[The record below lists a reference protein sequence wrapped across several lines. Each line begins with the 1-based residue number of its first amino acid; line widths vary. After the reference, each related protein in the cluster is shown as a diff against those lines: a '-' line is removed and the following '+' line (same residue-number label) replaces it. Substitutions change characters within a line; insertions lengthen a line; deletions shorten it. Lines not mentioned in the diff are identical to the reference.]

1 MDPFHF
7 SINQLCPQGKC
18 YVSSHSCLPSNHLHK
33 IVLRRQPALK
43 NFFLKGVEYLIHDIA
58 KQHLVKK
65 YGYPENVANIVYD
78 PHFPIRGEWSNKW
91 EDDFHSFALAPFVF
105 CLWLKCADLNR
116 YTFSLYTDLFAHT
129 LCMYLIKYFLLFS
142 VFSTIAQ
149 CDVSR
154 VELL

>member
-1 MDPFHF
+1 MTVSPHTDIFHPIT
-7 SINQLCPQGKC
+7 SVRLWWGGTQL
-18 YVSSHSCLPSNHLHK
+18 
-33 IVLRRQPALK
+33 IK

-91 EDDFHSFALAPFVF
+91 EDDFHSFALAPFVV

-129 LCMYLIKYFLLFS
+129 LCMYLIKYFLIFCRPALWCIKGPFPEGWQS
-142 VFSTIAQ
+142 SSNSAWN
-149 CDVSR
+149 S
-154 VELL
+154 L